1 MWPTASVW
9 GNALLIAAAGAAL
22 VMAAAFGR
30 AVGDSPAGIRLL
42 RWSPL
47 GVAFV
52 VVAYVGVALVATPR
66 APPEPCIYSSEHPSG
81 CQEGLASPARGPSI

>member
-22 VMAAAFGR
+22 IMAAAFGR
-30 AVGDSPAGIRLL
+30 ALGDSPVGGRIL

-66 APPEPCIYSSEHPSG
+66 TPPESCIYSGEHPSG
-81 CQEGLASPARGPSI
+81 CQEGVALPSRGPST